1 MSRLDSLK
9 RLCKIAQS
17 FEEAS
22 EHEKIRQTEERAGMS
37 LNDFED
43 KVGKLIVSK
52 SLTRGGF
59 EFDEIDVGGR
69 LILERLLEGPSIWS
83 DDTFEYP
90 YDFLTTGRTPEDYV
104 SYLED
109 KKIILR

>member
-1 MSRLDSLK
+1 MSRFKALK

-17 FEEAS
+17 SEKAS
-22 EHEKIRQTEERAGMS
+22 EFEKIKQTEERMGMS

-43 KVGKLIVSK
+43 KIGSLIVSR
-52 SLTRGGF
+52 SLRRGGF

-69 LILERLLEGPSIWS
+69 IILERLLEDSNIWS

-90 YDFLTTGRTPEDYV
+90 YDFLTTGRTPEEYV

-109 KKIILR
+109 KNIILR